1 MNRFLLTRNTVRQKD
16 AISGVMSGLGAL
28 TVEITFIVFMVLL
41 GINLFRRGAYY
52 ELFSKAGEENKISRQ
67 AANVIGSLI
76 FFVLAVVLL
85 PIVKIIG
92 KKLFGG

>member
-1 MNRFLLTRNTVRQKD
+1 MNRFILFRNTVHQKD

-28 TVEITFIVFMVLL
+28 AVEITYIVFMVLL

-52 ELFSKAGEENKISRQ
+52 ELISRAGEGNKISRQ

-76 FFVLAVVLL
+76 FFVLAVALL
-85 PIVKIIG
+85 PVVKIVG
-92 KKLFGG
+92 KKIFGG

>member
-1 MNRFLLTRNTVRQKD
+1 MNRFILFRNTVHQKD

-28 TVEITFIVFMVLL
+28 AVEITYIVFMVLL

-52 ELFSKAGEENKISRQ
+52 ELISRAGEGNKISRQ

-85 PIVKIIG
+85 PVVKIVG
-92 KKLFGG
+92 KKIFGG

>member
-1 MNRFLLTRNTVRQKD
+1 MNRFLFTRNAVHQKD

-28 TVEITFIVFMVLL
+28 AVEITYIVFMVLL
-41 GINLFRRGAYY
+41 GINLFRRSAYY
-52 ELFSKAGEENKISRQ
+52 EFFTKVGEGNKISRQ

-85 PIVKIIG
+85 PVVKIVG
-92 KKLFGG
+92 KNIFGG

>member
-1 MNRFLLTRNTVRQKD
+1 MHRFLFTKNEVHQKD

-28 TVEITFIVFMVLL
+28 TVEIVYIVFMVLL

-52 ELFSKAGEENKISRQ
+52 ELFQRAGEENRISRQ

-76 FFVLAVVLL
+76 FFVLTVLL
-85 PIVKIIG
+85 LPVIQIIG